1 MTRSFPSLAM
11 AELEYRWIPYRT
23 RLLVLACSLALAAG
37 SHAVAKPISAVSA
50 DIARTSYGVVHIRAK
65 DFQGLGYGQA
75 YAYAQDNVCMFADS
89 ILTARGERSK
99 FFGPSAKATKSV
111 DGEYGVASAY
121 LDVNNDVSDF
131 FFKSYIDLEQL
142 RAGYAAASSSAQAIL
157 HGYVAGYNR
166 YLKDHGEN
174 LPKACKNA
182 PWVRPISLDD
192 MYLVIA
198 EKALHASGELFARDI
213 VNAARDV
220 PAAPP
225 AQRTANMTL
234 TSAGAIDPSY
244 IDNKFDL
251 VAEGQLGSNGLA
263 LGRDVTASGRG
274 MLLAN
279 PHYPWTG
286 TDRFYQVHLT
296 VPGKYDAMGVSLGGI
311 PLVVI
316 GFTDKLAWTH
326 TVSASKHFTTF
337 KLALDPGDKSG
348 TSYMV
353 DGKSEKMRS
362 KTVSIETLM
371 PDGSLKT
378 ASKTFYFSRHGAL
391 IVAVE
396 KDLEWSADAAY
407 VLADAN
413 LNNTRMLDQWLGMA
427 SASNV
432 REFKASL
439 DKTAGL
445 PWVNTLV
452 ADRDGNTLF
461 ADASVVPQVSAAKFS
476 SSCML
481 TPQLL
486 MLDGARGAC
495 AWGQD
500 GAAAHAPFLLRTD
513 YVANSNDSYWVTN
526 PKALLVGADP
536 LGFSPL
542 YGRANIEQSLR
553 TRLGFK
559 SVEQAIEGQ
568 PKWKLAELQGL
579 MFANRVYAAE
589 LVLPELLRACESEKD
604 ASLLAACKVL
614 AAWDKR
620 NNLDSRGA
628 ILFREFWKMAVR
640 APEKWSIPFD
650 KRDPIDTPRGISP
663 AAIAPMLK
671 LLKVAMRD
679 MAAKNVPLD
688 GKLGDYQQDIRHGTR
703 VPIHGGPGAPD
714 GNYNVVQMASGLTA
728 TGYNNVAFGASYI
741 QVVGFDASGPTAHA
755 ILTYGQSTD
764 PTSPYYG
771 NQLGLYSSK
780 QWLTLP
786 FTPGQIRS
794 DPHYKKTVL
803 SQ

>member
-1 MTRSFPSLAM
+1 MQVFPLFKYGSLAC
-11 AELEYRWIPYRT
+11 AF
-23 RLLVLACSLALAAG
+23 SLALAAG
-37 SHAVAKPISAVSA
+37 PHAFAKPISTVSVEV
-50 DIARTSYGVVHIRAK
+50 ARTSYGVVHIRSK
-65 DFQGLGYGQA
+65 DFRGLGYGQA

-99 FFGPSAKATKSV
+99 FFGPSARATKSTG
-111 DGEYGVASAY
+111 GEYSVASAY
-121 LDVNNDVSDF
+121 LDVSNDVSDF

-142 RAGYAAASSSAQAIL
+142 RTGYAAASSNAQEL
-157 HGYVAGYNR
+157 LTGYVAGYNR
-166 YLKDHGEN
+166 YLKDRAGN

-198 EKALHASGELFARDI
+198 EKALHASGEMFARDI

-220 PAAPP
+220 SAAEPAL
-225 AQRTANMTL
+225 RTANMAL
-234 TSAGAIDPSY
+234 TSATIDPSY
-244 IDNKFDL
+244 VDNKFDL

-263 LGRDVTASGRG
+263 LGRDVTANGRG
-274 MLLAN
+274 MLLGN

-316 GFTDKLAWTH
+316 GFNQKLAWTH

-353 DGKSEKMRS
+353 DGKPEKMRS
-362 KTVSIETLM
+362 KTVSIESLM
-371 PDGSLKT
+371 PDGRLKT
-378 ASKTFYFSRHGAL
+378 ASKTFYFSRHGAV
-391 IVAVE
+391 IVAKE
-396 KDLEWSADAAY
+396 KDLVWSADTAY

-427 SASNV
+427 TASNV
-432 REFKASL
+432 QQFKASL
-439 DKTAGL
+439 DKTVGL

-452 ADRDGNTLF
+452 ADRDGNTLY
-461 ADASVVPQVSAAKFS
+461 ADASVVPHVTAARFS

-481 TPQLL
+481 MPQLL

-500 GAAAHAPFLLRTD
+500 GAAPAGISSPAHAPYLLRTD
-513 YVANSNDSYWVTN
+513 YVANSNDSYWVAN
-526 PKALLVGADP
+526 PKSLLLGSDP

-559 SVEQAIEGQ
+559 LVEQAIEGQ
-568 PKWKLAELQGL
+568 TRWTLPQLQSL
-579 MFANRVYAAE
+579 MFVNRVYAAE
-589 LVLPELLRACESEKD
+589 LVLPELLRACAGEMD
-604 ASLLAACKVL
+604 VSLLAGCKVL

-620 NNLDSRGA
+620 NDLDSRGA
-628 ILFREFWKMAVR
+628 ILFREFWRMAVR
-640 APEKWSIPFD
+640 VPGKWSIPFD
-650 KRDPIDTPRGISP
+650 QRDPINTPRGISP
-663 AAIAPMLK
+663 TAIAPMLD

-679 MAAKNVPLD
+679 VAAKNVPLD
-688 GKLGDYQQDIRHGTR
+688 SKLGDYQQDIRHGTR

-714 GNYNVVQMASGLTA
+714 GNYNVVQMASGLTP

-741 QVVGFDASGPTAHA
+741 QVVGFDESGPTAHA

-764 PTSPYYG
+764 PASPYYG
-771 NQLGLYSSK
+771 NQLSLYSSK
-780 QWLTLP
+780 RWLTLP
-786 FTPGQIRS
+786 FTAEQIRA
-794 DPHYKKTVL
+794 DPHYKNTVL
-803 SQ
+803 SE

>member
-1 MTRSFPSLAM
+1 MQVLPLSKS
-11 AELEYRWIPYRT
+11 
-23 RLLVLACSLALAAG
+23 RLLALAVPLALAA
-37 SHAVAKPISAVSA
+37 APYAFAKPVSTVRVEV
-50 DIARTSYGVVHIRAK
+50 ARTSYGVVHIHAK
-65 DFQGLGYGQA
+65 DFRGLGYGQA

-99 FFGPSAKATKSV
+99 FFGPSAKATRSV
-111 DGEYGVASAY
+111 GGEYTVASAY
-121 LDVNNDVSDF
+121 LDVSNDVSDF
-131 FFKSYIDLEQL
+131 FFKSYIDLAQL
-142 RAGYAAASSSAQAIL
+142 RAGYAAASSDVQALLI
-157 HGYVAGYNR
+157 GYVAGYNR
-166 YLKDHGEN
+166 YLKDHAGK
-174 LPKACKNA
+174 LPNACRNA
-182 PWVRPISLDD
+182 PWVRAISLDD

-198 EKALHASGELFARDI
+198 EKALHASGEMFAQEI
-213 VNAARDV
+213 VDAARDV
-220 PAAPP
+220 PAARP
-225 AQRTANMTL
+225 AARAANMAL
-234 TSAGAIDPSY
+234 TAAGATDPSF
-244 IDNKFDL
+244 IDNKFAL
-251 VAEGQLGSNGLA
+251 VAEGQLGSNAVA
-263 LGRDVTASGRG
+263 LGRDVTANGRG
-274 MLLAN
+274 MLLGN

-316 GFTDKLAWTH
+316 GFTEKLAWTH

-371 PDGSLKT
+371 PDGRLKT
-378 ASKTFYFSRHGAL
+378 ASKTFFFSRHGAV
-391 IVAVE
+391 IVAEE
-396 KDLEWSADAAY
+396 KNLAWSADAAY

-427 SASNV
+427 TASTV
-432 REFKASL
+432 QELKASL
-439 DKTAGL
+439 DKTVGL

-461 ADASVVPQVSAAKFS
+461 ADASVVPHVNAARFS

-481 TPQLL
+481 MPQLL

-500 GAAAHAPFLLRTD
+500 GAAPLGIFSPAHAPYLLRTD
-513 YVANSNDSYWVTN
+513 FVANANDSYWLAN
-526 PKALLVGADP
+526 PKALLLGADP

-542 YGRANIEQSLR
+542 YGRANTEQSLR

-559 SVEQAIEGQ
+559 LVEQAMEGQ
-568 PKWKLAELQGL
+568 SRWTLPDLQGL

-589 LVLPELLRACESEKD
+589 LVLPELLRACASEKD
-604 ASLLAACKVL
+604 ESLLAGCKVL

-620 NNLDSRGA
+620 NDLDSRGA

-640 APEKWSIPFD
+640 VPGKWRTPFD
-650 KRDPIDTPRGISP
+650 KRDPINTPMGISP
-663 AAIAPMLK
+663 AAIVPMLD

-688 GKLGDYQQDIRHGTR
+688 GKLGDYQQDIRHGSR
-703 VPIHGGPGAPD
+703 IPIHGGPGAPD
-714 GNYNVVQMASGLTA
+714 GNYNVVQMASGLTP

-741 QVVGFDASGPTAHA
+741 QVVGFDDTGPTAHA

-764 PTSPYYG
+764 PASPYYG

-780 QWLTLP
+780 RWLTLP
-786 FTPGQIRS
+786 FTPEQIRA
-794 DPHYKKTVL
+794 DRQYRMTVL
-803 SQ
+803 SE